1 MLVDLETSFFAFRNL
16 FSRKSSKDVATEA
29 EETSQQNTLGWKLF
43 GRVPLKQVPTK
54 DPQVILSEY
63 QAKQRENNT
72 VEQNRSKKD
81 VEVMSTTALILENR
95 PG

>member
-1 MLVDLETSFFAFRNL
+1 MFDLKSLFCSFRNI
-16 FSRKSSKDVATEA
+16 FSRKSSKDATVEA
-29 EETSQQNTLGWKLF
+29 EETTQQNTLGWKLF

-63 QAKQRENNT
+63 QAKQREISA

-81 VEVMSTTALILENR
+81 IEVMSTTALILENR